1 MNGKVKG
8 MGKFGEGFLDIKQD
22 GYYCIHGHGDGIN
35 NEEDSGYCN
44 GFTYGISSTED
55 I

>member
-8 MGKFGEGFLDIKQD
+8 MGKFGEGFLDINQD
-22 GYYCIHGHGDGIN
+22 DYEPIIDGWT
-35 NEEDSGYCN
+35 DRV
-44 GFTYGISSTED
+44 SSTET